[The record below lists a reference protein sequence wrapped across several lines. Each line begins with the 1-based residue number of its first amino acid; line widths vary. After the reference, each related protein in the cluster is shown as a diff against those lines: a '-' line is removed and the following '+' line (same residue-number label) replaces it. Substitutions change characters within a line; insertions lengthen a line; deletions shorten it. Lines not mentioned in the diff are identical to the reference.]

1 MEPYLS
7 LLSQSVA
14 LMERG
19 WGENGFLFPTLTP
32 APLSHEAMMLDERI
46 ERTLNPCLRR
56 HCSKT
61 KRPPKTI
68 TT

>member
-32 APLSHEAMMLDERI
+32 APLSHENLLAEHELAYHLLM
-46 ERTLNPCLRR
+46 
-56 HCSKT
+56 
-61 KRPPKTI
+61 
-68 TT
+68 